1 MKYKKEVHFCQ
12 ACGGAGMGCP
22 DCEHGIIEETVRPE
36 EEKKERIQMTRV
48 SLKPRIIDRFEII
61 PKDGTLQKI
70 GTCSHHSGE
79 ADMYSVLVDVR
90 RRFVPTF
97 LCVFEEAVRE
107 CTARDGDYST
117 TTLVAAFEVRC
128 SAKSYSELLVREGD
142 SDVMRAL
149 KKYFH
154 REEREEER

>member
-61 PKDGTLQKI
+61 PKD
-70 GTCSHHSGE
+70 
-79 ADMYSVLVDVR
+79 ARFR
-90 RRFVPTF
+90 RLEHVAIIQGKLT
-97 LCVFEEAVRE
+97 
-107 CTARDGDYST
+107 CTASWSMSGVVSFLRFCACSKKLYVNALLGMAIIP
-117 TTLVAAFEVRC
+117 LLLWLLHLRC
-128 SAKSYSELLVREGD
+128 DAVL
-142 SDVMRAL
+142 RAIPNSS
-149 KKYFH
+149 FA
-154 REEREEER
+154 RAIRMS